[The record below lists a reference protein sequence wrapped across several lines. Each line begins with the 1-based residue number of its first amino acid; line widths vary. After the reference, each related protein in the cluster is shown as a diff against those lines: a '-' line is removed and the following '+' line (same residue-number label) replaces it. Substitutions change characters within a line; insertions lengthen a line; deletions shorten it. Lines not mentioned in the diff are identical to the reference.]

1 MLADADDRNIAV
13 LDTGFC
19 SGFFVQGID
28 NKCIFGQIP
37 HLTDPLFFT
46 IHDKQ
51 LCAGACKFCRQRFP
65 EAPKSDNTV
74 CNGIFF
80 FFPNII
86 SSFLSGSLAYFSDKL
101 CKDLRCVSGL

>member
-1 MLADADDRNIAV
+1 MLADADDRDIAV

-19 SGFFVQGID
+19 QGFFVQGID
-28 NKCIFGQIP
+28 NECIFGQIP
-37 HLTDPLFFT
+37 HLTDPLFFA

-80 FFPNII
+80 LFSKHNILISERFARIFF
-86 SSFLSGSLAYFSDKL
+86 
-101 CKDLRCVSGL
+101 R